1 MLLSISIITIN
12 AEEERA
18 ILIAIYIMCLF
29 LLFVIAISNTG
40 ANIPISTTNGYLHM
54 NEGAIATLKECSII
68 ADIAKSRL
76 SEIKSKQLNIA
87 EDDEREFRTYS
98 KAEAQSWLGV
108 EHATKLSR
116 AIKALE
122 TSSDPI
128 IFEREANGHYKFT
141 IHDLHTLANAMNI
154 PKFIRKDTD
163 KCQVLC
169 ISNLKGGAAKTSTAV
184 NVAAGLAV
192 NNNKRYRVAVIDLD
206 PQGTSSMF
214 GVPNLNDDDFT
225 VGDILQGNFE
235 LDAGES
241 EKDFVRDCFKATS
254 IPNLHY
260 LPARVSDFFFESVA
274 EQMKIDDH
282 DQPNSDKNRT
292 YRILKERIIDAVKDD
307 FDIIILDTAPALNT
321 TFYNAIYASTSLY
334 IPVIPELVSLDAT
347 LKYLERLKDIY
358 AIAAKAGHEGMDFIR
373 MLVTNFD
380 DSGNKT
386 HITVHRTYKTDL
398 QTIFSNRVLAYPLKH
413 SAAIPICA
421 DSYMSVFEMNPKE
434 YPKARGKLVDCVSN
448 LTDVVNEIEVL
459 CCQAW
464 PSISTKMR

>member
-1 MLLSISIITIN
+1 MQN
-12 AEEERA
+12 
-18 ILIAIYIMCLF
+18 MKD
-29 LLFVIAISNTG
+29 
-40 ANIPISTTNGYLHM
+40 
-54 NEGAIATLKECSII
+54 GAIATLKECTII

-76 SEIKSKQLNIA
+76 EEVKNLQLDIVGD
-87 EDDEREFRTYS
+87 EDREFRTYS

-108 EHATKLSR
+108 KHATKLSR
-116 AIKALE
+116 AIKELE
-122 TSSDPI
+122 SSPKPVR
-128 IFEREANGHYKFT
+128 FEREANGHYKFT
-141 IHDLHTLANAMNI
+141 IQDLHTLADAMDI
-154 PKFIRKDTD
+154 PKFKRKPND
-163 KCQVLC
+163 KCQVIC
-169 ISNLKGGAAKTSTAV
+169 VSALKGGAAKTTTAV
-184 NVAAGLAV
+184 NVASGLAV

-206 PQGTSSMF
+206 PQGTGTMF
-214 GVPNLNDDDFT
+214 GVPNLTDDDFT
-225 VGDILQGNFE
+225 VGDILQGNFD
-235 LDAGES
+235 LDEGES
-241 EKDFVRDCFKATS
+241 EKDFVKSCFKNTS
-254 IPNLHY
+254 IPNLDY

-274 EQMKIDDH
+274 EQIKIDEY

-292 YRILKERIIDAVKDD
+292 YRLLKERIIDAVSDD
-307 FDIIILDTAPALNT
+307 YDIIILDTAPALNT
-321 TFYNAIYASTSLY
+321 TFYNAIYASTSLL

-421 DSYMSVFEMNPKE
+421 DNYMTVFEMNPKE
-434 YPKARGKLVDCVSN
+434 YPKSRAKLLDCVSN
-448 LTDVVNEIEVL
+448 LSEVVNEVEVL

-464 PSISTKMR
+464 PSIRTNMR

>member
-1 MLLSISIITIN
+1 MKD
-12 AEEERA
+12 
-18 ILIAIYIMCLF
+18 
-29 LLFVIAISNTG
+29 
-40 ANIPISTTNGYLHM
+40 
-54 NEGAIATLKECSII
+54 GAIATLKECSII
-68 ADIAKSRL
+68 ADIAKARL
-76 SEIKSKQLNIA
+76 SEIKSNQLNIV
-87 EDDEREFRTYS
+87 DDADRVFRTYS

-116 AIKALE
+116 VIKSIE
-122 TSSDPI
+122 TGPSPI
-128 IFEREANGHYKFT
+128 EFEREANGHYKFT
-141 IHDLHTLANAMNI
+141 IQDLHTLADAMGI
-154 PKFIRKDTD
+154 PKFVRKEID

-169 ISNLKGGAAKTSTAV
+169 ISALKGGAGKTSSAV
-184 NVAAGLAV
+184 NIASGLAV

-206 PQGTSSMF
+206 PQGTSTMF

-225 VGDILQGNFE
+225 VGDILQGNYE
-235 LDAGES
+235 LDEGES
-241 EKDFVRDCFKATS
+241 ERDFIRSCFKPTS

-260 LPARVSDFFFESVA
+260 FPARLSDFFFENVA
-274 EQMKIDDH
+274 EQIKIDEYDK
-282 DQPNSDKNRT
+282 PSTDKNKT
-292 YRILKERIIDAVKDD
+292 YRILKERIIDVIRDD

-334 IPVIPELVSLDAT
+334 IPVLPELISLDAT

-358 AIAAKAGHEGMDFIR
+358 AIAARAGHEGMDYIR

-380 DSGNKT
+380 DSGNKS

-413 SAAIPICA
+413 SSAIPICA
-421 DSYMSVFEMNPKE
+421 DSYMTVFEMSPKE
-434 YPKARGKLVDCVSN
+434 YPKARGKLLDCVSN

-464 PSISTKMR
+464 PSISSKMR